1 MKSNEIPLLEFDST
15 SRAILN
21 PDAFLQP
28 NQIPERL
35 VLCFFGDVI
44 RSQLETGKLT
54 HRYSLRS
61 EMGEH
66 PIYIYHD
73 DAFPGEDIAVLQPG
87 VGAPLAVGMLE
98 EAIQLGTRFAI
109 ACGGCGVLDDHV
121 DVGHPFIVSSAVRDE
136 GTSFHYLEPSREA
149 FPHPDAVRV
158 LEETLRENEIIYNL
172 SKTWT
177 TDAIYRET
185 VKRREKRL
193 EEGCEVVEMEAS
205 AFFAVAQFR
214 QIKFGQI
221 LYGGDLVKPEGWD
234 GREWVSRV
242 SSRRLLFDLAV
253 SAVRKLK

>member
-1 MKSNEIPLLEFDST
+1 MNQNLIPLLEFDT
-15 SRAILN
+15 ASRAILN
-21 PDAFLQP
+21 PDTALP
-28 NQIPERL
+28 ANQIPERL

-44 RSQLETGKLT
+44 RTHLQNGKLT

-66 PIYIYHD
+66 PIYIYQD
-73 DAFPGEDIAVLQPG
+73 QNNPGEEIAVLQPG

-121 DVGHPFIVSSAVRDE
+121 EVGHPFIVHSAVRDE
-136 GTSFHYLEPSREA
+136 GTSYHYIEPSREA
-149 FPHPDAVRV
+149 YPHPDAVRV
-158 LEETLRENEIIYNL
+158 LEETLQENGIEYNL

-185 VKRREKRL
+185 IKRRETRL
-193 EEGCEVVEMEAS
+193 AEGCEVVEMEAS
-205 AFFAVAQFR
+205 AFFAAAQFR

-234 GREWVSRV
+234 GRNWVSRV
-242 SSRRLLFDLAV
+242 SSRALLFDLAV